1 MRLATRH
8 ASTIN
13 AGLPEPVPQ
22 ARCVLRDSQS
32 RMFLMFASGLS
43 VWARVVNCDVRSIRQ
58 NGSKKS
64 KEILRKKKK
73 KTPKKSLPCDRAKTH
88 RSTNVR

>member
-8 ASTIN
+8 ASTIK

-32 RMFLMFASGLS
+32 RMFLMFASDLS
-43 VWARVVNCDVRSIRQ
+43 VWARVVSCDVRSMGRTDREKLRNTYKEEDAQEIAALR
-58 NGSKKS
+58 SKK
-64 KEILRKKKK
+64 
-73 KTPKKSLPCDRAKTH
+73 TA
-88 RSTNVR
+88 RSTNMR